1 MEKVGFIGLGIMG
14 KPMVTNLYKAG
25 VEVLVNDM
33 NEAVAHQMEKD
44 SNGLVKLVDKK
55 TIGDECNIVMCIL
68 PTFDI
73 VTSVLFGEDGVAQHM
88 KKGSVFVNFG
98 SETAGQSKTHA
109 EKLAA
114 LGVDFLDAPVSGGEP
129 GAIKGTLSIM
139 VGGKEE
145 IFNKVKPYFDI
156 LGGSA
161 VLIGNTGSGSV
172 CKLVNQIIVNMN
184 IATVGEA
191 FTFAAK
197 AGVDPVKVFDA
208 IKGGLAGSQVLNDKV
223 PMIVERNFVPGGTI
237 KVNHKDIKNV
247 LDTAHQID
255 APVPLTAQ
263 LFEIQQAC
271 KVAGG
276 FMDDHCGYVKYFE
289 RLAGVEVKKVE
300 E

>member
-1 MEKVGFIGLGIMG
+1 MAKVGFIGLGIMG

-33 NEAVAHQMEKD
+33 NEAVAKELEAA
-44 SNGLVKLVDKK
+44 SNGLVRFVDKK
-55 TIGDECNIVMCIL
+55 TMGEECEVVMCIL

-73 VTSVLFGEDGVAQHM
+73 VTSVLFGEDGVAQYM
-88 KKGSVFVNFG
+88 KEGSIFVNFG

-109 EKLAA
+109 EKLAK
-114 LGVDFLDAPVSGGEP
+114 LGIKFLDSPVSGGEP

-139 VGGKEE
+139 VGGDEE
-145 IFNKVKPYFDI
+145 VFNAVKPFFDI
-156 LGGSA
+156 VGGSA
-161 VLIGNTGSGSV
+161 VLIGDTGSGSV
-172 CKLVNQIIVNMN
+172 CKLVNQIIVNLN

-197 AGVDPVKVFDA
+197 AGVDPVKVFNA

-255 APVPLTAQ
+255 SPVPLTAQ
-263 LFEIQQAC
+263 LFEIQQALKVSGHFNDDHGGYVQYFEQLADC
-271 KVAGG
+271 KV
-276 FMDDHCGYVKYFE
+276 E
-289 RLAGVEVKKVE
+289 RVKK
-300 E
+300 